1 MAQVSGYLQGARG
14 RLGSSTLYTAGGKTI
29 IRETKSSAKD
39 SQTFAQMIQRVFA
52 KTANAQYVAF
62 QEIANHSFQG
72 KATGQQC
79 MSRFLSRNMNYMR
92 QRAVEIQN
100 AGGSIYSF
108 FQFMPKNSVKFTP
121 TAAIISEGSLPK
133 VTVTIQNGGGWAEF
147 NYNGGDTYGD
157 IIKGLGLKR
166 GDQLTFVTVG
176 YNFVTTDYDV
186 KYMRV
191 ILDPRN
197 ADGSPAPLNTS
208 FNGSQGQINCANAR
222 NFGSYVTCHTASPG
236 KLEFRLD
243 NNTIVAAGVIVSRR
257 SKKGWL
263 RSSCKLV
270 LNEGALG
277 NDLMSLGDAVD
288 TSLAANTIVTDA
300 DEYLNNAGIGGVS
313 VASMPASSST
323 EVLISNNVNFD
334 GVAQDV
340 SGGVVTIYGS
350 SFNRV
355 RVFGNDIPDNYLSYK
370 KNDESATAVELEVS
384 TDGLYADANLD
395 LSGISYVPVYFY
407 KSGSLWFRLDL
418 LRSENMGGLE

>member
-1 MAQVSGYLQGARG
+1 MAKVQNMWLKGAVG
-14 RLGSSTLYTAGGKTI
+14 KVGNSTVYSSSGKTI
-29 IRETKSSAKD
+29 IRNGKSNVKNP
-39 SQTFAQMIQRVFA
+39 QTYAQMIQRVFA
-52 KTANAQYVAF
+52 KTANAQYVAL

-72 KATGQQC
+72 RATGEQC

-92 QRAVEIQN
+92 QRAANIQN

-108 FQFMPKNSVKFTP
+108 FQFMPKNSIKFTP

-197 ADGSPAPLNTS
+197 ANGTAAPLNTS

-222 NFGSYVTCHTASPG
+222 NFGSYVTCQTASPG

-243 NNTIVAAGVIVSRR
+243 GNTIVAAGVIVSRR
-257 SKKGWL
+257 SKKRWL
-263 RSSCKLV
+263 RSSCQLV
-270 LNEGALG
+270 LNEAALG

-288 TSLAANTIVTDA
+288 TSLATNTIITDA

-313 VASMPASSST
+313 VESMPSPSST
-323 EVLISNNVNFD
+323 GVQISDTVSID
-334 GVAQDV
+334 GIEQDV
-340 SGGVVTIYGS
+340 SGGSVEYHMPGIS
-350 SFNRV
+350 RV
-355 RVFGNDIPDNYLSYK
+355 RVFGNDIPNNYLTFKVGS
-370 KNDESATAVELEVS
+370 ESAEAQQLDIRE
-384 TDGLYADANLD
+384 DGTYADANLN
-395 LSGISYVPVYFY
+395 VPQSTTSSWFYFY
-407 KSGSLWFRLDL
+407 KGETLWFRLWF
-418 LRSENMGGLE
+418 RRTEGYE